1 MKITPVSPYHNWIKD
16 DMLKIYIFTSLA
28 MFYALIIYFQVD
40 KNTSLMICKYIIA
53 DNIKYDGK
61 NPSYNSF
68 SFTTNST

>member
-1 MKITPVSPYHNWIKD
+1 M
-16 DMLKIYIFTSLA
+16 A

-53 DNIKYDGK
+53 DYIKYDGK
-61 NPSYNSF
+61 TPSYNSF